1 MLARISTA
9 LLAFILASMVP
20 LQGQDQSASVGSAGP
35 IATDR
40 PAITDSSVVVPV
52 GSLQVENGF
61 LETSSQRQ
69 SMLDGS
75 ESLVRVGIAKKTELR
90 FTVPDYFYNLS
101 AGGGPSSGFGDFA
114 VGVKQQLGPTL
125 GKFDVSVVGFLSF
138 PTGANTVSSGGYD
151 PGLQVPWSR
160 ALSGN
165 WTAAGMFSVYWPT
178 QGRTRN
184 PEPASSSCAPGRT
197 LNYTGQKSACRKSHQ
212 KVPRDALVS
221 TNGVVPSWSAER
233 KQSTSAVTTT
243 VNSLLSNV
251 PPFLPFFC
259 IGPKLRFIRS
269 TPIASESMSQN
280 DLKCFAN
287 TGVNSLQTPCS
298 STRIRDIHKP
308 SGACGCPPSCASRL
322 KSQLAS
328 QRLFSPSLILLVWN
342 KQRDI
347 AAAKR

>member
-20 LQGQDQSASVGSAGP
+20 LQGQDQSESVGSAGP

-61 LETSSQRQ
+61 LETSSQGQ

-138 PTGANTVSSGGYD
+138 PTGSNTVSSGGYD

-184 PEPASSSCAPGRT
+184 PEPASSSCAPGDGLLTT
-197 LNYTGQKSACRKSHQ
+197 LARSPLRGRDHTIRCLRVRGCRSRLGSVSACNPDTAPLSEPIRVLAEIESGQ
-212 KVPRDALVS
+212 VLRLRDGIAGHRCDVS
-221 TNGVVPSWSAER
+221 RGEPDS
-233 KQSTSAVTTT
+233 
-243 VNSLLSNV
+243 
-251 PPFLPFFC
+251 
-259 IGPKLRFIRS
+259 
-269 TPIASESMSQN
+269 
-280 DLKCFAN
+280 
-287 TGVNSLQTPCS
+287 
-298 STRIRDIHKP
+298 
-308 SGACGCPPSCASRL
+308 
-322 KSQLAS
+322 
-328 QRLFSPSLILLVWN
+328 
-342 KQRDI
+342 
-347 AAAKR
+347 